1 MLEKTPFNTL
11 PARLQEKLEQ
21 LSFTTPTKVQEQVIP
36 AVSAKKNIV
45 FQSETGTGKTFA
57 YLLPLLQRIME
68 NNAETSPNERP
79 VLVIICAPTFELASQ
94 IKQTAMAVSNI
105 KTALFIG
112 GAPIKRQLETLKEK
126 PQIVI
131 GTPARLLELIRLKKL
146 KTQHIFAIVFDE
158 ADRLVKKELYDESRS
173 LILSMPEN
181 VQKIACTATVD
192 SNTKKFFSD
201 CEQILL
207 PAENVLTKNITHWA
221 IYAENRDKIE
231 TLRKLII
238 AENPAKALV
247 FTSRAD
253 QVENIYSK
261 LKYKKIECTAL
272 HAKTDKQLR
281 KAAIDRFKSGKIKI
295 LITSDLSARGLDIQ
309 NVTHII
315 QMDLPDD
322 TDFFI
327 HRAGRTARAGK
338 KGINVLIG
346 DEYEMRNYAL
356 LEKKLGIT
364 VYPKELRAGKVI
376 VPEL

>member
-11 PARLQEKLEQ
+11 PTGLQEKLEQ

-173 LILSMPEN
+173 LVLSMPED

-192 SNTKKFFSD
+192 SSTKKFFSD
-201 CEQILL
+201 CELLLL

-238 AENPAKALV
+238 AENPSKALV

>member
-1 MLEKTPFNTL
+1 
-11 PARLQEKLEQ
+11 
-21 LSFTTPTKVQEQVIP
+21 
-36 AVSAKKNIV
+36 
-45 FQSETGTGKTFA
+45 
-57 YLLPLLQRIME
+57 ME

-79 VLVIICAPTFELASQ
+79 VLVIIGAPTFELASQ

-173 LILSMPEN
+173 LVLSMPEN

-192 SNTKKFFSD
+192 SSTKKFFSD
-201 CEQILL
+201 CELLLL

-238 AENPAKALV
+238 AENPSKALV

-281 KAAIDRFKSGKIKI
+281 KAAIDRVKSGKIKI